1 MTRPLTITCI
11 SLLLLFSG
19 LERFVAAAETISAT
33 ITAATSPLL
42 HAPTTLQRYETPTQA
57 LLQWYALRD
66 ARPTLLLYSN
76 DPLLQSTDPAI
87 QENLLGRLADHDQ
100 AALRFDNANPALL
113 PEMTLR
119 AALDAGLFSAVYW
132 VMPTSGEMSELS
144 VEAFR
149 TQMGQFGAASDA
161 EVRSFTMRDG
171 VISGTIRGVPFH
183 ALHPQAT
190 IAIRGPAVVHFDL
203 SFLSPLYKGEIKTP
217 IHALI
222 FQSLKHLRD
231 QRVKAL
237 SVSFSYSQVDGKVS
251 LGSRFIGDVFNQVF
265 KQPEILDKQLP
276 TAWQLRAN
284 ALYLRKLIMAQ
295 KARDT
300 LLQLKNVNNED
311 PSIDYALYKVSREIK
326 TERQAALGHLAKAV
340 QGDSVYALEY
350 LILAPV
356 ANEKRFHDEAL
367 RVLRLAHE
375 ALPDNP
381 FVTLELAR
389 ALIAN
394 DQSSNAEQFV
404 RKLLEL
410 NWSAFFYPDMKKSL
424 QKMLAKTGS

>member
-1 MTRPLTITCI
+1 MTRPFTIAIIT
-11 SLLLLFSG
+11 LLLLFSI
-19 LERFVAAAETISAT
+19 LTTVSAAEASSAT

-42 HAPTTLQRYETPTQA
+42 
-57 LLQWYALRD
+57 
-66 ARPTLLLYSN
+66 
-76 DPLLQSTDPAI
+76 QSSSPAI
-87 QENLLGRLADHDQ
+87 QENLLARLADHDQ

-132 VMPTSGEMSELS
+132 VMPTSGEMSGLS

-171 VISGTIRGVPFH
+171 VISGAIRGVPFH

-251 LGSRFIGDVFNQVF
+251 LGSRFIGDVFNQIF

-340 QGDSVYALEY
+340 QGDPVYALEY

-367 RVLRLAHE
+367 RILRLAHE

-394 DQSSNAEQFV
+394 DQSSNAEPFV

-410 NWSAFFYPDMKKSL
+410 NWSAFFYPDMKKAL
-424 QKMLAKTGS
+424 QKMLAMTDS

>member
-19 LERFVAAAETISAT
+19 LERFVAAAEATSAT

-171 VISGTIRGVPFH
+171 VISGSIRSVPFH

-251 LGSRFIGDVFNQVF
+251 LGSRFIGDVFNQIF

-340 QGDSVYALEY
+340 QGDPVYALEY

-356 ANEKRFHDEAL
+356 ASEKKRPDEAL

-394 DQSSNAEQFV
+394 GQSSNAEPFV

>member
-1 MTRPLTITCI
+1 MTRPLTIACI

-19 LERFVAAAETISAT
+19 LERFVAAAEATPAT

-42 HAPTTLQRYETPTQA
+42 HAPTTLHRYETPTQA

-76 DPLLQSTDPAI
+76 DPLLQSTNPAI

-113 PEMTLR
+113 PEMTLG
-119 AALDAGLFSAVYW
+119 AALDADLFSAVYW

-149 TQMGQFGAASDA
+149 TQMGQFGAASDE
-161 EVRSFTMRDG
+161 EVRSFAMRDG

-203 SFLSPLYKGEIKTP
+203 TFLSPLYKGEIKTP

-251 LGSRFIGDVFNQVF
+251 LGSRFIGEVFDQVF

-276 TAWQLRAN
+276 KAWQLRAN

-300 LLQLKNVNNED
+300 LLQLKNVNNDD
-311 PSIDYALYKVSREIK
+311 PSIDYALYKVSRELK

-340 QGDSVYALEY
+340 QGDPVYALEY

-356 ANEKRFHDEAL
+356 ASEKNRPDEAL

-381 FVTLELAR
+381 LVTLELAR
-389 ALIAN
+389 ALVAN
-394 DQSSNAEQFV
+394 GQSSKAEPFV
-404 RKLLEL
+404 HKLLEL
-410 NWSAFFYPDMKKSL
+410 NWSAFFYPDMKKTL
-424 QKMLAKTGS
+424 QQMLAKTGS

>member
-1 MTRPLTITCI
+1 MTRPFTIAIIT
-11 SLLLLFSG
+11 LLLLFSI
-19 LERFVAAAETISAT
+19 LTTVSAAEATSAT

-42 HAPTTLQRYETPTQA
+42 HAPTTLQRYETPAQA

-66 ARPTLLLYSN
+66 ARPSLLIYSN
-76 DPLLQSTDPAI
+76 DPLLQSSSPAI
-87 QENLLGRLADHDQ
+87 QENLLERLADHDQ

-132 VMPTSGEMSELS
+132 VMPTSGEMSGLS

-222 FQSLKHLRD
+222 FQSLKHLRS

-251 LGSRFIGDVFNQVF
+251 LGSRFIGDVFDQVF

-311 PSIDYALYKVSREIK
+311 PSIDYALYKVSRELK

-367 RVLRLAHE
+367 RILRLAHE

-394 DQSSNAEQFV
+394 DQSSNAEPFV

>member
-1 MTRPLTITCI
+1 MTRPFTIAIIT
-11 SLLLLFSG
+11 LLLLFSI
-19 LERFVAAAETISAT
+19 LTTVSAAEATSAT

-87 QENLLGRLADHDQ
+87 QEKLLERLADHDQ

-132 VMPTSGEMSELS
+132 VMPTSGEMSGLS

-183 ALHPQAT
+183 ALHPQAA

-251 LGSRFIGDVFNQVF
+251 LGSRFIGDVFNQIF

-394 DQSSNAEQFV
+394 DQSSNAEPFV